1 MLLLVGASTGPF
13 GVIGM
18 LIVYTGLMLAIVWK
32 SFDMVAEMKNW
43 VFEWIGG
50 SSRSMGENQGQQ
62 NHLMALATSAKNTS
76 SSAISTGIQ
85 ATKKQP
91 GGVAAPS
98 NAGAEK
104 PDVGNPDR
112 NTNKQ

>member
-76 SSAISTGIQ
+76 SSAVSTGVQ

-91 GGVAAPS
+91 GGGGAS
-98 NAGAEK
+98 NAGSEKTDGAAK
-104 PDVGNPDR
+104 PDKNI
-112 NTNKQ
+112 NKQ